1 MQFWRP
7 AKFSL
12 ANDAINYRRFF
23 AVSDLAGV
31 RVEDPEVFEAT
42 HALILALV
50 EEGLVDGLRVDHID
64 GLRDPKAYLQRLSAA
79 CAGGPVY
86 LLVEKI
92 VAPDEALPDGL
103 GRRRHHR
110 LRVRQPAH
118 RPPVDPGGEQHLARS
133 YAAFTGQGASPA
145 DSSERPSSR

>member
-1 MQFWRP
+1 M
-7 AKFSL
+7 
-12 ANDAINYRRFF
+12 RRSGW

-64 GLRDPKAYLQRLSAA
+64 GLRDPKAYLQRLRQHAPA
-79 CAGGPVY
+79 LDY

-92 VAPDEALPDGL
+92 VAPDEALPPEWDVDGTTGYEFANL
-103 GRRRHHR
+103 LTG
-110 LRVRQPAH
+110 LLIN
-118 RPPVDPGGEQHLARS
+118 PGGEQHLARS
-133 YAAFTGQGASPA
+133 YAAFTGQVASPA
-145 DSSERPSSR
+145 DVVREAKLEVMAE